1 MLLPEKMYKAIV
13 VTPKSYTDSLLSELQ
28 KHGIAQI
35 DEIHKFLGD
44 VRPGEPMEYFRE
56 LSNYELVLS
65 RIIESFE
72 KYIPKPEGI
81 KNLFKPIP
89 PKFFKTKRMS
99 IEDILAECRDY
110 IPKISKI
117 IEELDGKI
125 KELSEKIG
133 EIETTMFHIKE
144 IPFEDLDLKY
154 IRSREFY
161 VASIVR
167 ITDINKFRALSQQYN
182 IVYVTKE
189 VVEKKE
195 TKYYAV
201 VIASK
206 ESWEKLMHEAPPGVF
221 VIIKIPEDAKGTKEE
236 YLRTLSQKIVE
247 IKQEISRTKAEI
259 LNVYAK
265 HEEKLKVLYDAVRIE
280 KDKRLATAMCGESL
294 YTNILAF
301 WVPESKLDSFKRVV
315 EKSTDGKSI
324 ISFEEAKIGEDAPVL
339 LKNPNW
345 AKPFEFLTR
354 LFSLPKYGKVDPTII
369 IGPIF
374 AIYYGVMLGDFLY
387 GFLVFLVGVLLVR
400 GLGKYQRGIRDFGV
414 VMASAGLFS
423 MVAGIIQG
431 SYFGDTFSKF
441 FGFKVPTIYDPFSD
455 PMKLLVLALYIGLFQ
470 LNLGMVL
477 SSYQLIR
484 EGKIKEF
491 ICDRLSWFILQPAG
505 AILILKYLFG
515 REFSPITMKIA
526 LIGALVGLGLIFY
539 EHKGLGFFEI
549 TGFIGEWLSYTR
561 ILALDLATAGTAMTI
576 NIIVALI
583 ASPSPLL
590 IPIAFLLWFGGH
602 LINAVL
608 QNLGSFVHSLRLQ
621 YVEFFGKFYE
631 SGGYEFTPFA
641 EKRKY
646 TVLEG
651 VDEQ

>member
-13 VTPKSYTDSLLSELQ
+13 ITPKSYTNALLSELQ
-28 KHGIAQI
+28 KNGIAQI
-35 DEIHKFLGD
+35 DEIHKFLKD

-56 LSNYELVLS
+56 LSNYELILS

-72 KYIPKPEGI
+72 KYIPKPGGI
-81 KNLFKPIP
+81 KNLFKPVP
-89 PKFFKTKRMS
+89 PKFFKTRRMS
-99 IEDILAECRDY
+99 IDEILEECRRY
-110 IPKISKI
+110 IPEISKV
-117 IEELDGKI
+117 IEELDGRV

-133 EIETTMFHIKE
+133 EIETTMFHVKE
-144 IPFEDLDLKY
+144 IPFEEIDLKY

-161 VASIVR
+161 VTSLIR
-167 ITDINKFRALSQQYN
+167 ITDIDRFKPLAQKHN
-182 IVYVTKE
+182 IVYAIKE

-201 VIASK
+201 VIATK
-206 ESWEKLMHEAPPGVF
+206 DSWEKFTQDTPPGVF
-221 VIIKIPEDAKGTKEE
+221 VIIKIPEDAEGTKEE
-236 YLRTLSQKIVE
+236 YIKILSQKIERIKEE
-247 IKQEISRTKAEI
+247 IRKTKAEI
-259 LNVYAK
+259 LKVYK
-265 HEEKLKVLYDAVRIE
+265 EHEERLKVLYDAVRIE

-301 WVPESKLDSFKRVV
+301 WVPESRLDLFKKIVN
-315 EKSTDGKSI
+315 ESTEGKSI
-324 ISFEEAKIGEDAPVL
+324 ISLEEAMVGEDAPVL
-339 LKNPNW
+339 LKNPKW

-374 AIYYGVMLGDFLY
+374 AIYYGIMLGDFLY

-400 GLGKYQRGIRDFGV
+400 GLGRYQRGIRDFGI
-414 VMASAGLFS
+414 VMASAGFFS
-423 MVAGIIQG
+423 MVIGVVQG
-431 SYFGDTFSKF
+431 SYFGDTFYKF
-441 FGFKVPTIYDPFSD
+441 FGYKVPTIYDPFSD

-470 LNLGMVL
+470 LNLGMAL

-484 EGKIKEF
+484 ERKIKEF
-491 ICDRLSWFILQPAG
+491 ICDRVSWFILQPAG
-505 AILILKYLFG
+505 AILILRYLFG

-576 NIIVALI
+576 NIIAALI

-590 IPIAFLLWFGGH
+590 IPIGILLWFGGH
-602 LINAVL
+602 LINAIL

-641 EKRKY
+641 ERRKY

-651 VDEQ
+651 GR